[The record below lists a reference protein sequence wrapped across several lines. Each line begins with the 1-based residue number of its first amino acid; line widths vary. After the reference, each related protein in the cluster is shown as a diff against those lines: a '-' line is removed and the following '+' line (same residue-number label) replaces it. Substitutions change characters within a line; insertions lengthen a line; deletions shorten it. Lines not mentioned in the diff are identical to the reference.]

1 MCACVCVCKAFL
13 KFAAFQGTAKPA
25 PVQGTCW
32 MRRPTTRYR
41 RRRPRPRPAVGL
53 QRRCPFVYRSR
64 GPSLQ
69 TAQTASDGVGR
80 PPEPRSLCPSCR
92 LLPGLPRNPGSPR
105 LRHAQPGTH
114 HGVAPHGPPAS
125 GVAPHVPPAS
135 DVAPGIR
142 LENKRWSK
150 PKTYR
155 AKRHVA
161 WVLSNEWLFFL
172 ISSWFSKLHL
182 KTMKW
187 HKEATE

>member
-1 MCACVCVCKAFL
+1 MCKAFL
-13 KFAAFQGTAKPA
+13 KFAAFQGTRSLPPCRGRAGCAA
-25 PVQGTCW
+25 PPPGTGDGA
-32 MRRPTTRYR
+32 RAAPR
-41 RRRPRPRPAVGL
+41 RRTPATLPVRL
-53 QRRCPFVYRSR
+53 SKSW
-64 GPSLQ
+64 SL
-69 TAQTASDGVGR
+69 TSNGADSIRWGRR

-114 HGVAPHGPPAS
+114 HGVAPR
-125 GVAPHVPPAS
+125 VPPAS
-135 DVAPGIR
+135 DVAPGIQ